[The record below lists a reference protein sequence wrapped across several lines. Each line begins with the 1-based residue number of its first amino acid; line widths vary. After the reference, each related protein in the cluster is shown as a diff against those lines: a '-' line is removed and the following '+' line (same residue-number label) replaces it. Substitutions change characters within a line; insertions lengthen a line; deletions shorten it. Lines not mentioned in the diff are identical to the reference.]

1 MSIKSRIEDA
11 DSLFQLGRKE
21 GALLLVLIAV
31 AATSRKRYPNRK
43 KISDNKAF
51 KKFVSEEMSRYA
63 PGWKENTKVQI
74 EFQGKPLWMPE
85 VLYEYVRNE
94 LTHKAELPEFIS
106 FKDEQ
111 GFSFNVSVLN
121 NKELTMSDTIFHYLK
136 KIVIDAPENAD
147 LFDL

>member
-11 DSLFQLGRKE
+11 DILFQLGRKE
-21 GALLLVLIAV
+21 GALFLVLIAV
-31 AATSRKRYPNRK
+31 AATSRKRYSGK
-43 KISDNKAF
+43 KIPKDGDAF
-51 KKFVSEEMSRYA
+51 KKFVSEEMSKYA

-74 EFQGKPLWMPE
+74 EFEGKPLWMPQI
-85 VLYEYVRNE
+85 LYKYIRCE
-94 LTHKAELPEFIS
+94 LAHKAELPESIS

-111 GFSFNVSVLN
+111 DFSFNVSVLN

-136 KIVIDAPENAD
+136 KIVIEAPENAD